1 MNITSHRSAVYC
13 GSAWKA
19 KTAAITG
26 ASIGTLGTARAQY
39 HLRQMSISLDMP
51 VVNQPEVMIASAA
64 KRFGQSGQLTADDTS
79 QLIQQL
85 LSALMVLA
93 TAERKSAWS

>member
-1 MNITSHRSAVYC
+1 
-13 GSAWKA
+13 
-19 KTAAITG
+19 
-26 ASIGTLGTARAQY
+26 
-39 HLRQMSISLDMP
+39 MSISLDMP
-51 VVNQPEVMIASAA
+51 VVNQPEAMIASAA